1 MGEKE
6 DQEMELERQAVPLE
20 RFAVEYVKKLKIIL
34 EIVGNSKC
42 LNLRVT
48 EFMYIP
54 EKLLY

>member
-1 MGEKE
+1 MG
-6 DQEMELERQAVPLE
+6 LERQAVPLE

-42 LNLRVT
+42 LNLRLT
-48 EFMYIP
+48 KFMHIP